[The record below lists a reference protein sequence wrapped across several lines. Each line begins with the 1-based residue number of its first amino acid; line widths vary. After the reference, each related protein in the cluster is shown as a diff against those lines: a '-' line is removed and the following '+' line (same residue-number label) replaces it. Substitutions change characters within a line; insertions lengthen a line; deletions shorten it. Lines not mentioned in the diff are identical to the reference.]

1 MTSNITE
8 ILSNLNTDDKNRYD
22 NARAVM
28 RKAFLTAHNLILG
41 IENWST
47 GDDEVF
53 DWIDRSLIEMMK
65 ASGRIKTAK
74 TDVDAAVERV
84 ENDLADVIKNQ
95 SDVARNGAWG
105 KM

>member
-1 MTSNITE
+1 MTNNITE
-8 ILSNLNTDDKNRYD
+8 ILSNLNTDDKNRFD

-65 ASGRIKTAK
+65 ASGRVKTK

-95 SDVARNGAWG
+95 SDVRNGAWG

>member
-1 MTSNITE
+1 MLNITE
-8 ILSNLNTDDKNRYD
+8 ILSNLNADDKNRYD
-22 NARAVM
+22 SARAAM

-65 ASGRIKTAK
+65 ASGRVKTK

-95 SDVARNGAWG
+95 PRDLDVRNGAWG

>member
-1 MTSNITE
+1 MTNIIE
-8 ILSNLNTDDKNRYD
+8 ILSNLNADDKNRYD
-22 NARAVM
+22 NARAIM

-65 ASGRIKTAK
+65 ASGRLKTAK
-74 TDVDAAVERV
+74 TDIDVAVERV

-95 SDVARNGAWG
+95 PRDLDRNGAWG